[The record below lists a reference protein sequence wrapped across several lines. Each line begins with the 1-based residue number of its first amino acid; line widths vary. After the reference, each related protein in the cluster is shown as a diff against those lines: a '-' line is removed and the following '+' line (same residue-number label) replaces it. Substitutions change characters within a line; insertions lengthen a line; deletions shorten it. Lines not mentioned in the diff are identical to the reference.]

1 MAIPITLENQI
12 KLQKNWE
19 AICDDLGVK
28 HVSHKLITRG
38 ILTQKELNDVLEKR
52 TQLEQTQKLLTLLL
66 TKDNQHFEC
75 FQTCLQDDY
84 SWLADGLCGT
94 VVTGEDRK
102 KFTTS
107 LLEQCSLPQ
116 HPVCFEGRCDEVEEI
131 TQLFLNGG
139 QLASI
144 QAFGGQGKTA
154 LATVIGHTFVSRLGI
169 RSVMADLRNVSTDL
183 DIVKSLLLALKLHT
197 DTDLEHLN
205 PEKLLTKACQEVA
218 QFGQKILI
226 ILDNCETAMGRDTLD
241 YFRDLLS
248 KLNTNC
254 RNAYVLCTSRDTIHL
269 PNMKVHVQPL
279 DSLSQSASFSILR
292 WYSPTLDREEGNV
305 LGAKCGFMALLLHIL
320 GYLLNQGIKAADLVK
335 ELACSVEFDKKLFG
349 LGPELQDVHACI
361 NLTYKRLSSKE
372 QMACQLLSVFPS
384 MFTANEAF
392 ALISKECEDIT
403 PLEAQGTLRTLCNTS
418 MLVYDKAREVYVMH
432 SIIQAFAQYEMSA
445 ENKERFNLH
454 FVNFMEPCISGL
466 NSKGVREGIIY
477 FEGERD
483 RFSKFLD
490 IFYILSLSSRQILYD
505 KMKEFAAG
513 LSALHRYDHAFR
525 AYKTLLETLLEVG
538 EMVNSAEAAFLY
550 SKIGTLHKDLEEIPA
565 AIANLK
571 KAIEIYESLP
581 DKYSYK
587 QYFHSIFNLSSIY
600 VSENKISESSM
611 LLENY
616 IAEAP
621 DLCSRFLFTWL
632 NNAIKPAEMRQDMD
646 SFVESL
652 LNTFIHSHSS
662 NELFESDIPDTPI
675 GVIVELLNNA
685 HFIADGM
692 KNFLIDMFVFE
703 LPMDARSGNLSLLF
717 EKLLTD
723 ISETCEE
730 MNMPSD
736 EAMELTNSLLLAR
749 PNNAGDYY
757 KGIFDKLKRIFG
769 ENSNQIGSII
779 FQEACALSTQGKHAD
794 ALSAFQRA
802 LHIFEQASGEC
813 PLTAETLLR
822 IGQEMIKLDNAD
834 GAVSFLR
841 QALAMNEKM
850 LGENH
855 EQTANMILSLAGAL
869 SIQGKYKDA
878 LSTCQRALRIFE
890 QVSDQCLNMALTLC
904 CMGEQMRKLDN
915 TEGAVYFLRKALA
928 MNEKMLGEND
938 EQTANTI
945 LCLGFALSAQ
955 GKHEDALSTFQR
967 ALRIFEQ
974 MSSESVNTR
983 TAITLNCM
991 ADEMIELDNADGAI
1005 DVVKKAL
1012 AIMEKTVGENHEQTA
1027 ISFFLLGRALSAQG
1041 KHTDALCTLQRA
1053 LRIGEHVLG
1062 DSAITAYTMFYLGQE
1077 MKLIGDIKES
1087 LDMHQ
1092 RALDIR
1098 RSVLADHEDTLL
1110 SLEAVVDLLDLNGKP
1125 SESADMKMEAT
1136 AMKERLE
1143 AAKLEVQK
1151 IARVAIERFETET
1164 SAKTTQRQLED
1175 LDLGSNPANPSGGKT
1190 DKKEADSTLT

>member
-19 AICDDLGVK
+19 AICDDLVVK

-139 QLASI
+139 QLATI
-144 QAFGGQGKTA
+144 QAFGGQ
-154 LATVIGHTFVSRLGI
+154 
-169 RSVMADLRNVSTDL
+169 
-183 DIVKSLLLALKLHT
+183 
-197 DTDLEHLN
+197 
-205 PEKLLTKACQEVA
+205 
-218 QFGQKILI
+218 
-226 ILDNCETAMGRDTLD
+226 
-241 YFRDLLS
+241 
-248 KLNTNC
+248 
-254 RNAYVLCTSRDTIHL
+254 
-269 PNMKVHVQPL
+269 
-279 DSLSQSASFSILR
+279 
-292 WYSPTLDREEGNV
+292 
-305 LGAKCGFMALLLHIL
+305 
-320 GYLLNQGIKAADLVK
+320 
-335 ELACSVEFDKKLFG
+335 
-349 LGPELQDVHACI
+349 
-361 NLTYKRLSSKE
+361 
-372 QMACQLLSVFPS
+372 
-384 MFTANEAF
+384 ANEAF

-403 PLEAQGTLRTLCNTS
+403 PLEAQGILRTLCNTS

-550 SKIGTLHKDLEEIPA
+550 SKIGTLHRELEEIPA
-565 AIANLK
+565 AIASLK

-581 DKYSYK
+581 DKCSYK
-587 QYFHSIFNLSSIY
+587 QYFHSIFNLCSIY
-600 VSENKISESSM
+600 VSENKISESSI

-632 NNAIKPAEMRQDMD
+632 NNVIKPAEMRQDMD
-646 SFVESL
+646 SVVESL
-652 LNTFIHSHSS
+652 CNTFIHLRSS

-685 HFIADGM
+685 HFIGDGM
-692 KNFLIDMFVFE
+692 KNFLIDMFVFAF
-703 LPMDARSGNLSLLF
+703 PMDARSGNLNLPF
-717 EKLLTD
+717 DKLTEILG
-723 ISETCEE
+723 TCEV
-730 MNMPSD
+730 MNIPSD
-736 EAMELTNSLLLAR
+736 EAMELMNSLIHVPAR
-749 PNNAGDYY
+749 AIGAGYY
-757 KGIFDKLKRIFG
+757 QK
-769 ENSNQIGSII
+769 
-779 FQEACALSTQGKHAD
+779 
-794 ALSAFQRA
+794 
-802 LHIFEQASGEC
+802 
-813 PLTAETLLR
+813 
-822 IGQEMIKLDNAD
+822 
-834 GAVSFLR
+834 
-841 QALAMNEKM
+841 
-850 LGENH
+850 
-855 EQTANMILSLAGAL
+855 
-869 SIQGKYKDA
+869 
-878 LSTCQRALRIFE
+878 
-890 QVSDQCLNMALTLC
+890 
-904 CMGEQMRKLDN
+904 
-915 TEGAVYFLRKALA
+915 
-928 MNEKMLGEND
+928 
-938 EQTANTI
+938 
-945 LCLGFALSAQ
+945 
-955 GKHEDALSTFQR
+955 
-967 ALRIFEQ
+967 
-974 MSSESVNTR
+974 
-983 TAITLNCM
+983 
-991 ADEMIELDNADGAI
+991 
-1005 DVVKKAL
+1005 
-1012 AIMEKTVGENHEQTA
+1012 
-1027 ISFFLLGRALSAQG
+1027 
-1041 KHTDALCTLQRA
+1041 
-1053 LRIGEHVLG
+1053 
-1062 DSAITAYTMFYLGQE
+1062 
-1077 MKLIGDIKES
+1077 GDIKES
-1087 LDMHQ
+1087 LEMHQ

-1143 AAKLEVQK
+1143 AAKL
-1151 IARVAIERFETET
+1151 
-1164 SAKTTQRQLED
+1164 
-1175 LDLGSNPANPSGGKT
+1175 
-1190 DKKEADSTLT
+1190 